1 MKGRET
7 VAEKNFPINLE
18 DCNLCAVFDNGTVA
32 PEILGDE
39 TYKLVLVRNGK
50 LKLACKD
57 ERCELAKGQAALILP
72 FEPAE
77 LLDVETST
85 SEFSVISFTVTAGN
99 YGEGFCGV
107 KSGLYDFES
116 RFFADETVNVTVK
129 NICNELNAS
138 DKAFSMQLLSLLC
151 SQLLVYLLRNMG
163 ACLEASDSDDANLRI
178 CGQVMSYIDSR
189 IYSMKN
195 LREVA
200 AAVGYNYSYIS
211 TLFRKTVGVT
221 LNSYFKTKRMNEAR
235 KLLQDNK
242 TSVSEVAR
250 IMNYSSV
257 YAFSKAF
264 KEHFG
269 ASPGHYSGRFPNKDE

>member
-7 VAEKNFPINLE
+7 VAENNFPIKLD
-18 DCNLCAVFDNGTVA
+18 DCTLFAAFDDGTVA
-32 PEILGDE
+32 SEIFGDKN
-39 TYKLVLVRNGK
+39 YKLVLVKDGK
-50 LKLACKD
+50 LKLVCKD
-57 ERCELAKGQAALILP
+57 KECELAKGQAVLLFP
-72 FEPAE
+72 FEQAE
-77 LLDVETST
+77 FFGIEKST
-85 SEFSVISFTVTAGN
+85 PEFSVISFTVNGRY
-99 YGEGFCGV
+99 YGESFSGV
-107 KSGLYDFES
+107 KSGLVDLES
-116 RFFADETVNVTVK
+116 RIFADETVNVTVK
-129 NICNELNAS
+129 NICNELKTS

-151 SQLLVYLLRNMG
+151 SQLLVYLLRNMS
-163 ACLEASDSDDANLRI
+163 ACLKAYDSDDANLRI
-178 CGQVMSYIDSR
+178 CGQVMSYIDSN
-189 IYSMKN
+189 IYGMKN

-242 TSVSEVAR
+242 TSVSEIAR

-269 ASPGHYSGRFPNKDE
+269 ASPGHYSGRFPNKVV